1 MTRGRTG
8 LAVLLGGLL
17 AGGLVVSPPVGVAPA
32 VAADEV
38 CKPGN
43 VVYSAERP
51 AAFSLLQVDAAW
63 QRSTGENVVV
73 AVVDSGIDAGNPHLK
88 DAVIGGVD
96 LVGDGERSDGLSD
109 PQGHGTAI
117 AGQIA
122 ARKIP
127 KSGVVGLAPDAEL
140 LSVRVFRGTDEES
153 KRDGF
158 GPTTARLAAGIRWAA
173 EHDADVINVSLSEVD
188 GSAELE
194 AAVAAAH
201 DAGSLVV
208 ASAGNRATAEDARDG
223 ARYPAAYPGAL
234 GVTATDA
241 SGTVTNDSIHGP
253 QVDLAAPAQSVT
265 TSATGAGDCVY
276 ATEAPSSSFATGYA
290 SGAAALVAAAHP
302 AEGPADWAYRL
313 MATAARTDPD
323 QRDDIAGW
331 GLVQPADAIT
341 LLPSATTRG
350 PASPFVDTAGS
361 AVRPPEIT
369 VTPSDGSSAFAATTA
384 AAAFISIV
392 GATLLG
398 IIATAVVLRRRRRA
412 DTAAETAPAS
422 DGPPRLG
429 FLDRPADEEY

>member
-1 MTRGRTG
+1 MTRRGIG
-8 LAVLLGGLL
+8 VAVVLGGLL
-17 AGGLVVSPPVGVAPA
+17 AGGLLVSPTVGVAPA

-43 VVYSAERP
+43 VVFSTERP
-51 AAFSLLQVDAAW
+51 AAFSLLQTEAAW
-63 QRSTGENVVV
+63 QRSTGEGVIV
-73 AVVDSGIDAGNPHLK
+73 AVVDSGIDADNPHLE
-88 DAVIGGVD
+88 DAVVGGID
-96 LVGDGERSDGLSD
+96 LVGDGERADGLSD

-127 KSGVVGLAPDAEL
+127 ESGVVGLAPDAGL
-140 LSVRVFRGTDEES
+140 LSVRVFRGTDDES

-188 GSAELE
+188 GSAELQ

-201 DAGSLVV
+201 KAGSLVV
-208 ASAGNRATAEDARDG
+208 ASGGNRATAEDARDG
-223 ARYPAAYPGAL
+223 ARYPAAYPGVL
-234 GVTATDA
+234 GVTASDA
-241 SGTVTNDSIHGP
+241 SGTVTDDSIHGP
-253 QVDLAAPAQSVT
+253 QVDVSAPAQSVT

-276 ATEAPSSSFATGYA
+276 ATEAPSSSFATGYV

-302 AEGPADWAYRL
+302 ADGPDGWAYRL

-323 QRDDIAGW
+323 QRDDVSGW
-331 GLVQPADAIT
+331 GLIQPADAIT

-361 AVRPPEIT
+361 AVRPPSIS
-369 VTPSDGSSAFAATTA
+369 VTPSDGSSAFAATSA
-384 AAAFISIV
+384 ATAFITIV

-412 DTAAETAPAS
+412 DADSGASAS

-429 FLDRPADEEY
+429 FLDRPADEEF